1 MLDSASFHFLIKTM
15 ADYQAVLDRVIDHIK
30 PLLYQ
35 GTVAG
40 YIPAL
45 AEQSLG
51 QFSIAIQTND
61 GQSFSAGDIDARFT
75 VQSVSKVMTLTLAL
89 QRYGD
94 ELWQRVG
101 KEPSGTAFNSLT
113 QLEFENGLPRNPFIN
128 AGAIVTCD
136 ALYSRLGAP
145 IHTMLEHYR
154 AQSGNDKVK
163 INKRVAQSEFEHRY
177 RNAAMAYL
185 MKSFGNFNNDVEE
198 VLWSYFNY
206 CAIELDCVELAKT
219 FSYLSNQG
227 YCQHSKQQLLTAKQT
242 KQLNSLLFTSGLYD
256 AAGDFAYRVG
266 MPGKSGVAGGIIA
279 VLPNQFTVAVW
290 SPGLDKVGNSV
301 AGIAALEF
309 LSEELGTAIF

>member
-1 MLDSASFHFLIKTM
+1 MKTM
-15 ADYQAVLDRVIDHIK
+15 TDYQAVLDRVIEHIE
-30 PLLYQ
+30 PLRFQ
-35 GTVAG
+35 GKVAD

-45 AEQSLG
+45 AEQPLG
-51 QFSIAIQTND
+51 QFSIAIQTTD
-61 GQSFSAGDIDARFT
+61 GQSFYAGDLSARFT
-75 VQSVSKVMTLTLAL
+75 VQSVSKVMTLTMAL

-113 QLEFENGLPRNPFIN
+113 QLEFENGVPRNPFIN

-154 AQSGNDKVK
+154 AQSGNSKVK
-163 INKRVAQSEFEHRY
+163 IHKRVAQSEFEHRY

-185 MKSFGNFNNDVEE
+185 MKSFGNFNNEVEE

-206 CAIELDCVELAKT
+206 CAIELDCLELAKT

-227 YCQHSKQQLLTAKQT
+227 YCQQSKQQLLSAKQT

-266 MPGKSGVAGGIIA
+266 MPGKSGVSGAIIA
-279 VLPNQFTVAVW
+279 VLPNQFTVAVC